1 MIFTNYYFISGCLI
15 SRLFYFKAVLIPFLT
30 FHSPGNDRQRAQR
43 FFLIFVLFVSLWF
56 NNYSYRG
63 SKMEMKQKVGWL
75 MDWAEAVVAG
85 PSVSGGK
92 GWNLGRLH
100 RYGFPVPEGCV
111 LS

>member
-1 MIFTNYYFISGCLI
+1 
-15 SRLFYFKAVLIPFLT
+15 
-30 FHSPGNDRQRAQR
+30 
-43 FFLIFVLFVSLWF
+43 
-56 NNYSYRG
+56 
-63 SKMEMKQKVGWL
+63 MEMKQKIGWL

-111 LS
+111 LSVEGYNRLMSEPKLREMQTAISYVKAEEVTDPEIESKLAALRLAIESAELPEEMVEEVEQLM